1 MSQNKEKTLNI
12 KPYRSEDRLSKDN
25 AALVMIDH
33 QTGLLSACTDIP
45 VERLRHNII
54 GLAKIAKLFEL
65 PTVLTQ
71 GGYGG
76 LNAGGP
82 LIAELTEIFPDTPII
97 DRHHPNAFD
106 DPNFRAAIEATG
118 RKKLILAG
126 CTFDYC
132 CALPALNLSAAGYDV
147 YAVVDASGNWDVL
160 TTQATMIRLASH
172 GVEVINWI
180 AVWGELYRDHN
191 SDMEQ
196 KVMGV
201 MSEHMP
207 GLGFVTNNWM
217 FANGMYP
224 EIAQRLK
231 RDEQPPQMS

>member
-1 MSQNKEKTLNI
+1 MTTAT
-12 KPYRSEDRLSKDN
+12 PYSSSDRLSKDN

-54 GLAKIAKLFEL
+54 GLAKIGKLFDL
-65 PTVLTQ
+65 PVVLTQ

-82 LIAELTEIFPDTPII
+82 LIAELVNLFPDVPII

-106 DPNFRAAIEATG
+106 DPNFRSAIEATG
-118 RKKLILAG
+118 RQKLILAG

-132 CALPALNLSAAGYDV
+132 CALPALNLAAEGYDV

-160 TTQATMIRLASH
+160 TTQATLIRLAQH
-172 GVEVINWI
+172 GVEVVNWI

-191 SDMEQ
+191 SAMEQ
-196 KVMGV
+196 RVMGV
-201 MSEHMP
+201 MAEHMP

-217 FANGMYP
+217 FANDMYP
-224 EIAQRLK
+224 DVGDRLR
-231 RDEQPPQMS
+231 RDEEPMSQ

>member
-1 MSQNKEKTLNI
+1 MEDALNI
-12 KPYRSEDRLSKDN
+12 KPYSSEDRLSKDN

-54 GLAKIAKLFEL
+54 GLAQIGKLFEL
-65 PTVLTQ
+65 PIVLTQ
-71 GGYGG
+71 GR
-76 LNAGGP
+76 LWRIKCRGP

-106 DPNFRAAIEATG
+106 DPNFRSAIEATG

-132 CALPALNLSAAGYDV
+132 CALPALNLSAEGYDV
-147 YAVVDASGNWDVL
+147 YAVVDASGNWDTL
-160 TTQATMIRLASH
+160 TTQATMIRLAHH

-191 SDMEQ
+191 SEMEQ

-201 MSEHMP
+201 MAHICQDLDLLLTI
-207 GLGFVTNNWM
+207 GCL
-217 FANGMYP
+217 
-224 EIAQRLK
+224 
-231 RDEQPPQMS
+231 QMECIQILVLV

>member
-1 MSQNKEKTLNI
+1 MYFCIQLMT
-12 KPYRSEDRLSKDN
+12 YASEDRLSKDN

-33 QTGLLSACTDIP
+33 QTGLLSACKDIP

-54 GLAKIAKLFEL
+54 GLAQVGKLFDL
-65 PTVLTQ
+65 PVVLTQ

-82 LIAELTEIFPDTPII
+82 LIAELVEIFPDVPII

-106 DPNFRAAIEATG
+106 DPNFRESIEKTG

-132 CALPALNLSAAGYDV
+132 CALPALNLAAAGYDV
-147 YAVVDASGNWDVL
+147 YTVVDASGNWDML
-160 TTQATMIRLASH
+160 TTQATMIRLANH
-172 GVEVINWI
+172 GIEVLNWI

-191 SDMEQ
+191 SEMEQ
-196 KVMGV
+196 KLMGV
-201 MSEHMP
+201 MAEHLP

-217 FANGMYP
+217 FSAGMYP
-224 EIAQRLK
+224 DVSKRLV
-231 RDEQPPQMS
+231 REEQPPESK